1 MISKASDLFEMSMD
15 AEPVISPVVDLTNV
29 KAASN
34 SMDSMFSDLSIGTN
48 ANLRAVDVMM
58 SNRGQNGNSD
68 VVAAIN
74 RLGKK
79 LSNMGNT
86 YNSIDGVTYDES
98 SSVSN
103 AIQTLTRAVVVEGRR

>member
-1 MISKASDLFEMSMD
+1 MASFFCFRDIF
-15 AEPVISPVVDLTNV
+15 
-29 KAASN
+29 N
-34 SMDSMFSDLSIGTN
+34 SFNGETV
-48 ANLRAVDVMM
+48 RAVDVMM